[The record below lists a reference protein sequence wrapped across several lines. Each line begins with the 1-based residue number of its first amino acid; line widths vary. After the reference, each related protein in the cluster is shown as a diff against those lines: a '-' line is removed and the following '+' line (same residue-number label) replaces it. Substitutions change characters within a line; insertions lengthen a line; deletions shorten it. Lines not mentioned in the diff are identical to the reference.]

1 MMVPFRGGSSPLT
14 RGKRH
19 HGADCNHLRG
29 LIPAHAGKTGHTG
42 YVSNRVGAHP
52 RSRGENG
59 RAHRSTLA
67 GGGSSP
73 LTGENADRDGT
84 VYSVEGSSP
93 LTRGKRVDQGLD
105 GSGRGLIPAHAGK
118 TDPRSS
124 SLQWA
129 RAHPR
134 SRGENFHANSNALKR
149 AGSSPLT
156 RGKRR
161 GGARRVRLAVAHPRS
176 RGENEGGDGFGDP
189 LAGSSPLTRGKPHE
203 DVEAIPERRLIPAH
217 AGKTAESVAPHGTK
231 QAHPRSRGENGYLS
245 VFRVTGLGSSPLT
258 RGKLAQGRDRARDA
272 GLIPAHAGKTRVWGP
287 RRRSPLAHPRS
298 RGENTEADE
307 DSRALWGSSPL
318 TRGKPLSNRC
328 HWDGVGLIPAHAGK
342 TRSLSCPF
350 DVVRAH
356 PRSRGENCMTT
367 MRTQTP
373 MGSSPLTRG
382 KHGGELGVGRGGGL
396 IPAHAGK
403 T

>member
-1 MMVPFRGGSSPLT
+1 MQDLCATGSSPLTQGKLVRFAPGKVHQGLIPAHAGKTSSFSWLLRRSAAHPRSRGENSRVVMMVPFRGGSSPLT

-134 SRGENFHANSNALKR
+134 SRGENDV
-149 AGSSPLT
+149 
-156 RGKRR
+156 
-161 GGARRVRLAVAHPRS
+161 GARAA
-176 RGENEGGDGFGDP
+176 FG
-189 LAGSSPLTRGKPHE
+189 L
-203 DVEAIPERRLIPAH
+203 
-217 AGKTAESVAPHGTK
+217 
-231 QAHPRSRGENGYLS
+231 QW
-245 VFRVTGLGSSPLT
+245 
-258 RGKLAQGRDRARDA
+258 
-272 GLIPAHAGKTRVWGP
+272 LIPAHAGKTRAATV
-287 RRRSPLAHPRS
+287 SVI
-298 RGENTEADE
+298 
-307 DSRALWGSSPL
+307 
-318 TRGKPLSNRC
+318 
-328 HWDGVGLIPAHAGK
+328 HW
-342 TRSLSCPF
+342 
-350 DVVRAH
+350 RAH
-356 PRSRGENCMTT
+356 PRSRGEN
-367 MRTQTP
+367 RTRT
-373 MGSSPLTRG
+373 
-382 KHGGELGVGRGGGL
+382 
-396 IPAHAGK
+396 
-403 T
+403 

>member
-118 TDPRSS
+118 TLLGGRR
-124 SLQWA
+124 W
-129 RAHPR
+129 RVCGAHPR
-134 SRGENFHANSNALKR
+134 SRGENHVTR
-149 AGSSPLT
+149 AQ
-156 RGKRR
+156 RY
-161 GGARRVRLAVAHPRS
+161 ARV
-176 RGENEGGDGFGDP
+176 
-189 LAGSSPLTRGKPHE
+189 GSSPLTRGKPPTSQA
-203 DVEAIPERRLIPAH
+203 DWGERRLIPAH
-217 AGKTAESVAPHGTK
+217 AGKTDHGATGGARSG
-231 QAHPRSRGENGYLS
+231 AHPRSRGENLRGHGVQLP
-245 VFRVTGLGSSPLT
+245 GAGSSPLT
-258 RGKLAQGRDRARDA
+258 RGKRL
-272 GLIPAHAGKTRVWGP
+272 
-287 RRRSPLAHPRS
+287 
-298 RGENTEADE
+298 
-307 DSRALWGSSPL
+307 
-318 TRGKPLSNRC
+318 
-328 HWDGVGLIPAHAGK
+328 
-342 TRSLSCPF
+342 
-350 DVVRAH
+350 
-356 PRSRGENCMTT
+356 
-367 MRTQTP
+367 
-373 MGSSPLTRG
+373 
-382 KHGGELGVGRGGGL
+382 
-396 IPAHAGK
+396 
-403 T
+403 